1 MSCQLLLCLL
11 SQTKTKDSLEL
22 SLNIVFSNETMKAI
36 WNDVVIAES
45 DDTVVVEGNHYFPS
59 DSIKQ
64 EYFKK
69 TDLTTFCGWKG
80 MANYYSVTVNGKTN
94 KDCAWYYA
102 EPNDA
107 AKKIKGMVAFWNGVK
122 VK

>member
-1 MSCQLLLCLL
+1 MQ
-11 SQTKTKDSLEL
+11 
-22 SLNIVFSNETMKAI
+22 AI
-36 WNDVVIAES
+36 WNDVIIAES
-45 DDTVVVEGNHYFPS
+45 DDTVIVDGNHYFPF

-69 TDLTTFCGWKG
+69 TELTTVCGWKG
-80 MANYYSVTVNGKTN
+80 MANYYSVDVNGKTN
-94 KDCAWYYA
+94 NDCAWYYV

-107 AKKIKGMVAFWNGVK
+107 AMKIKGMVAFWNGVN